1 MHWHCSY
8 RNVARRKSL
17 MYHTNTMYIGI
28 NSHNSMRIARL
39 TLLLLSLFISV
50 TAMAN
55 NAYDFKFLSIN
66 SGKEIRLS
74 DFKEKIVMVVNTAS
88 ECGFTSQYGELEK
101 LYNDYKD
108 KGLVIIVVPSNDFG
122 GQEPGTDQ
130 EIQKFIQDK
139 YNATFLVASKEKV
152 KGEEAHPFYI
162 WAKEETGNA
171 PIWNFYKYIIGK
183 DGKIIDYFV
192 SLTKPSSQK
201 IKKLLDKSL

>member
-1 MHWHCSY
+1 
-8 RNVARRKSL
+8 
-17 MYHTNTMYIGI
+17 MYHTNTMYIGLKLQ
-28 NSHNSMRIARL
+28 NFMRIGRS

-50 TAMAN
+50 TAMAK

-66 SGKEIRLS
+66 SGKEIKLS

-108 KGLVIIVVPSNDFG
+108 KGLVIIAVPSNDFG

-139 YNATFLVASKEKV
+139 YNATFLVTSKEKV

-162 WAKEETGNA
+162 WVKEETGNA

-192 SLTKPSSQK
+192 SLTKPSSEK
-201 IKKLLDKSL
+201 IKELLDKCY